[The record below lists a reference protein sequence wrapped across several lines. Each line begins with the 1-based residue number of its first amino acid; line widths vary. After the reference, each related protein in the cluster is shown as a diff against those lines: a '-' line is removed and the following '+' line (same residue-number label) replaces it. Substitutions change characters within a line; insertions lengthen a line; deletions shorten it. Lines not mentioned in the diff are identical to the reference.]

1 MPALPLPSGPP
12 LGQGLVGGPSPARRA
27 SAPPSNPAVL
37 RPWASPRAS
46 LGPQPVPQRPSV
58 AVGAAESRFRAKM
71 GGVRDRADCSENR
84 GRVD

>member
-12 LGQGLVGGPSPARRA
+12 LGQGLVGGPRLRGG
-27 SAPPSNPAVL
+27 PPLPVKSGRFAALGV
-37 RPWASPRAS
+37 AQAS